1 MKSKKVILIMGLP
14 GSGKTTLAKHVAKEF
29 NADWLNADKIR
40 RKFDNWDFSKKGIIK
55 QVKRMRDLAE
65 KSNNKYV
72 VADFICPLPEQIK
85 IFRPNYIFWMDTI
98 KRGRFQNMNKL
109 FQKPKK
115 FDLRFTEKKLQ
126 INLMQ
131 VKDKIL
137 GYKWKEKNLT
147 VQMMGRFQPW
157 HEGHRNLFEK
167 CILKTGQVF
176 IMIKNVHTIG
186 DNPFTFKQIKK
197 KILEDLK
204 GFKSRIK
211 IFLAPNISEICYGR
225 TVGYK
230 ITKIN
235 LSKDIQNI
243 SATKIRKKLRLKG
256 LLKK

>member
-1 MKSKKVILIMGLP
+1 
-14 GSGKTTLAKHVAKEF
+14 
-29 NADWLNADKIR
+29 
-40 RKFDNWDFSKKGIIK
+40 
-55 QVKRMRDLAE
+55 LAE
-65 KSNNKYV
+65 KSKNKYV
-72 VADFICPLPEQIK
+72 VADFICPLPEQFK
-85 IFRPNYIFWMDTI
+85 IFKPNYIFWMDTI
-98 KRGRFQNMNKL
+98 KIGRFQNMNRL

-115 FDLRFTEKKLQ
+115 FDLRFREKKLQ

-137 GYKWKEKNLT
+137 GYKWKKKNLT

-157 HEGHRNLFEK
+157 HVGHRNLFEK

-176 IMIKNVHTIG
+176 IMIKNVHAIG

-230 ITKIN
+230 ITKIK